1 MRVEKFDYNSF
12 DELLANTYVV
22 FDDDKKA
29 IIIDPSKDYEGI
41 VNYLKKNELSPVAI
55 FLTHGHFDH
64 FRGVNI
70 LIKNYPYVKIYMEE
84 HDFDLLGDPHKNC
97 SYMMNEVGQIDVDC
111 KFIKDKEILH
121 LLKDEDIMVIH
132 TPYHTM
138 GSVCYYFKNNNWLF
152 SGDSLF
158 AGGVGR
164 FDLPTSCPRLI
175 NQSLAKL
182 KELPGATKVYP
193 GHGPNTT
200 ISQELNDLN

>member
-29 IIIDPSKDYEGI
+29 VIIDPSKDYEGI

-70 LIKNYPYVKIYMEE
+70 LIKNYPNIKIYMEE

-97 SYMMNEVGQIDVDC
+97 SYMMNEVGQIDIDC
-111 KFIKDKEILH
+111 EFVIDKEILH

>member
-70 LIKNYPYVKIYMEE
+70 LIKNYPNIKIYMEE

-97 SYMMNEVGQIDVDC
+97 SYMMNEVGQIDIYC
-111 KFIKDKEILH
+111 EFIKDKEILH

-182 KELPGATKVYP
+182 KELPGTTKVYP

>member
-22 FDDDKKA
+22 FDDDKKVV
-29 IIIDPSKDYEGI
+29 IIDPSKDYEGI

-70 LIKNYPYVKIYMEE
+70 LIKNYPNIKIYMEE
-84 HDFDLLGDPHKNC
+84 HDFDLLGNPHKNC
-97 SYMMNEVGQIDVDC
+97 SYMMNEVGQIDIDC
-111 KFIKDKEILH
+111 EFIKDKEILH

>member
-22 FDDDKKA
+22 FDDDKKVV
-29 IIIDPSKDYEGI
+29 IIDPSKDYEGI

-70 LIKNYPYVKIYMEE
+70 LIKNYPNIKIYMEE

-97 SYMMNEVGQIDVDC
+97 SYMMNEVGQIDIDC
-111 KFIKDKEILH
+111 EFIKDKEILH